1 MIYNNIIM
9 IKKTILIYPHI
20 VEKYKIFKNNKSN
33 DQVNIMVINIFGISK
48 KQWLYNIIYYIVYT
62 I

>member
-20 VEKYKIFKNNKSN
+20 VEKYKIFKNNK
-33 DQVNIMVINIFGISK
+33 
-48 KQWLYNIIYYIVYT
+48 
-62 I
+62 